1 MKDERLPR
9 LIAMAAM
16 VLDAKSA
23 ALRKTQAACTA
34 LKAQREALDRPAP
47 EPADLGAA
55 RAALAYEAW
64 AAVRRAEIDARLA
77 VQEAQAKVQMAEAR
91 RAFGRHLVLER
102 MAGMP
107 R

>member
-1 MKDERLPR
+1 MKDEPLSR

-16 VLDAKSA
+16 VLDARSA
-23 ALRKTQAACTA
+23 ALRKTQAACAA
-34 LKAQREALDRPAP
+34 LKVQREALDHPAP

-77 VQEAQAKVQMAEAR
+77 AQQAQAKTQMAEAR
-91 RAFGRHLVLER
+91 HAFGRHQVLER
-102 MAGMP
+102 MKGL
-107 R
+107 RR